1 MISIKGFISLPKAQR
16 KFIEEYL
23 EMISSFQFDIE
34 TYRGEQNNLAI
45 QNTDL
50 WIESY
55 IELMPELQEFRNLVR
70 SEMNRLEI
78 KKHPLYTYDKKFN
91 HYYYSNIKKIE
102 ELKNSLIINKKEAEA

>member
-23 EMISSFQFDIE
+23 EMINSFQFKIE
-34 TYRGEQNNLAI
+34 TYRGTQNNLAI

-55 IELMPELQEFRNLVR
+55 IELVPELQEFRDFVR
-70 SEMNRLEI
+70 SEMDRLGIE
-78 KKHPLYTYDKKFN
+78 KHPYYTYDKKFN
-91 HYYYSNIKKIE
+91 HYYYSNIRKIE
-102 ELKNSLIINKKEAEA
+102 ELQNSLKSDNN